1 MKSRRLINF
10 PEVEDDLFCHPGGD
24 DPPRLLSH
32 CGLACP
38 LFLTPIDGGARHGHD
53 VRRLH

>member
-1 MKSRRLINF
+1 MTSFVIR
-10 PEVEDDLFCHPGGD
+10 GD